1 MNKFI
6 TRFIEPNSGI
16 IQKKKIDLETTMDMT
31 ITYRTKTW
39 EPSGGFVPFERIIR
53 LVVVKFT
60 MNL

>member
-6 TRFIEPNSGI
+6 MRFIEPNSGI
-16 IQKKKIDLETTMDMT
+16 IQKKFDLETTMDMT

>member
-6 TRFIEPNSGI
+6 RRFIEPNSGI
-16 IQKKKIDLETTMDMT
+16 IQKIDLETTMDMT